1 MHILKNLG
9 IWQIL
14 ALYAVASWIALWL
27 VSSMISIFGL
37 PAFFMP
43 FAVALLL
50 VGAPIILTTAI
61 MERRGTVYLA
71 DGPGARDP
79 DPTPEPEV
87 EARRALDHESW
98 TGIKSLFTWPY
109 ALGGGVLA
117 FLLWLMVAIGW
128 ILLFSQRG

>member
-1 MHILKNLG
+1 MHILKNVG
-9 IWQIL
+9 IWQVL
-14 ALYAVASWIALWL
+14 ALYAVASWIVLWL

-50 VGAPIILTTAI
+50 VGAPIMLTTAI
-61 MERRGTVYLA
+61 MERRGTVHLA
-71 DGPGARDP
+71 DGPGVPDP

-87 EARRALDHESW
+87 EARPALDHESW
-98 TGIKSLFTWPY
+98 MGIKSLFTWRN

-128 ILLFSQRG
+128 ILLFSQRS